1 MELRTLRYFL
11 AVAREGSITQ
21 AAKVLFVTQPA
32 LSRQLKA
39 LEKELGAKLFVRGSH
54 SVALTDRGVLLKQRC
69 EEILELTDKTLAEF
83 AVGSDAVAGDVHIGV
98 GESYTSRFL
107 ARVAQALKD
116 RYPQIHYRLHDGNS
130 DDLAERLDCGLL
142 DFCVLIQPADLSKYH
157 HLHIPEKDAWGLL
170 MRRDN
175 PLAARETIR
184 SADLLGEPLI
194 LSEQTT
200 GQAVAHNAFVDWF
213 GENFEKLDVV
223 ATYNLAFNATL
234 FAAEGFGSVVALER
248 QTRVDEADVLCFRPF
263 EPRLEVESDLGWKR
277 HRPFS
282 PAAEVFLEALR
293 AELGAGRAAS
303 DQAD

>member
-1 MELRTLRYFL
+1 
-11 AVAREGSITQ
+11 
-21 AAKVLFVTQPA
+21 
-32 LSRQLKA
+32 
-39 LEKELGAKLFVRGSH
+39 
-54 SVALTDRGVLLKQRC
+54 
-69 EEILELTDKTLAEF
+69 
-83 AVGSDAVAGDVHIGV
+83 
-98 GESYTSRFL
+98 
-107 ARVAQALKD
+107 
-116 RYPQIHYRLHDGNS
+116 
-130 DDLAERLDCGLL
+130 
-142 DFCVLIQPADLSKYH
+142 
-157 HLHIPEKDAWGLL
+157 

-263 EPRLEVESDLGWKR
+263 EPRLEVESDLVWKR

>member
-69 EEILELTDKTLAEF
+69 EEILELTDTTLAEF

-263 EPRLEVESDLGWKR
+263 EPRLEVESDLVWKR

>member
-194 LSEQTT
+194 LSKQTT

-263 EPRLEVESDLGWKR
+263 EPRLEVESDLVWKR

>member
-263 EPRLEVESDLGWKR
+263 EPRLEVESDLVWKR

-303 DQAD
+303 DQAE

>member
-98 GESYTSRFL
+98 GEAYTSRFL

-263 EPRLEVESDLGWKR
+263 EPRLEVESDLVWKR

>member
-263 EPRLEVESDLGWKR
+263 EPRLEVESDLVWKR

>member
-130 DDLAERLDCGLL
+130 DDLAERLD
-142 DFCVLIQPADLSKYH
+142 
-157 HLHIPEKDAWGLL
+157 
-170 MRRDN
+170 
-175 PLAARETIR
+175 
-184 SADLLGEPLI
+184 
-194 LSEQTT
+194 
-200 GQAVAHNAFVDWF
+200 
-213 GENFEKLDVV
+213 
-223 ATYNLAFNATL
+223 
-234 FAAEGFGSVVALER
+234 
-248 QTRVDEADVLCFRPF
+248 
-263 EPRLEVESDLGWKR
+263 
-277 HRPFS
+277 
-282 PAAEVFLEALR
+282 
-293 AELGAGRAAS
+293 
-303 DQAD
+303 

>member
-69 EEILELTDKTLAEF
+69 EEILEPTDKTLAEF

-263 EPRLEVESDLGWKR
+263 EPRLEVESDLVWKR

>member
-184 SADLLGEPLI
+184 SAALLGEPLI

-263 EPRLEVESDLGWKR
+263 EPRLEVESDLVWKR

>member
-248 QTRVDEADVLCFRPF
+248 QTRVDEADVLCVRPF
-263 EPRLEVESDLGWKR
+263 EPRLEVESDLVWKR

>member
-263 EPRLEVESDLGWKR
+263 EPRLEVESDLVWKR
-277 HRPFS
+277 HRPFT
-282 PAAEVFLEALR
+282 PAAEVVLEALR

>member
-194 LSEQTT
+194 LSEQTS

-263 EPRLEVESDLGWKR
+263 EPRLEVESDLVWKR

>member
-54 SVALTDRGVLLKQRC
+54 SVALTDRGVLLKQRG

-263 EPRLEVESDLGWKR
+263 EPRLEVESDLVWKR